1 MSLPSHFNDRLIKI
15 PKEFS
20 HTIEKI
26 QEDQFYK
33 KFNHVVMSCYF
44 TGKKDP
50 IHHEE
55 LNNQRQAIDNFEYM
69 KPLYESCYDLNLHLI
84 IFYDNLSNEFVKTYT
99 KKNII
104 FRKTKLTSNLSIND
118 ERFIIYYEYLLDNP
132 YQNIFT
138 SDISD
143 VYLIK
148 NPFHLMEN
156 ISLPEYKELSCLDK
170 PTFFETKHYIKSF
183 KLSKNYSL
191 SNLLFIGTNTI
202 NNGPN
207 DFTPQWFERRQ
218 YKIDQLN
225 EALQNNKKYKPF
237 KPGNFQI
244 YNPGT
249 IMANYNTYMCF
260 LKKFIKILFI
270 CCKIRENNNWNMV
283 IANYVCFQYLM
294 DEYDPETFHSKYI
307 FTGFPFNSLYQR
319 NEKANKTLAYVIH
332 K

>member
-1 MSLPSHFNDRLIKI
+1 
-15 PKEFS
+15 
-20 HTIEKI
+20 
-26 QEDQFYK
+26 
-33 KFNHVVMSCYF
+33 
-44 TGKKDP
+44 
-50 IHHEE
+50 
-55 LNNQRQAIDNFEYM
+55 M

>member
-156 ISLPEYKELSCLDK
+156 ISLPEYKE
-170 PTFFETKHYIKSF
+170 
-183 KLSKNYSL
+183 
-191 SNLLFIGTNTI
+191 
-202 NNGPN
+202 
-207 DFTPQWFERRQ
+207 
-218 YKIDQLN
+218 
-225 EALQNNKKYKPF
+225 
-237 KPGNFQI
+237 
-244 YNPGT
+244 
-249 IMANYNTYMCF
+249 
-260 LKKFIKILFI
+260 
-270 CCKIRENNNWNMV
+270 
-283 IANYVCFQYLM
+283 
-294 DEYDPETFHSKYI
+294 
-307 FTGFPFNSLYQR
+307 
-319 NEKANKTLAYVIH
+319 
-332 K
+332 